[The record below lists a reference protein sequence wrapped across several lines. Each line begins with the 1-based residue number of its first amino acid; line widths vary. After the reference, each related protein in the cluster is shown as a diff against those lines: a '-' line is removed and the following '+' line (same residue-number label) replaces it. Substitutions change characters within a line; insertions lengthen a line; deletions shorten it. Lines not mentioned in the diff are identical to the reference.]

1 MHVLYFQ
8 YPLYWLSTNHYA
20 GDIFLYTNIENRS
33 DENLKT
39 KSNVSVGIDGITCT
53 VSGCTIQKE
62 IKFPEDSDNPFLR
75 IKPKGD
81 TTEIAVILPR
91 TIRDSNN
98 VGFRVSDTK
107 QLLDAVQ
114 KLNRVLKRTLGRD
127 WSELFVRELEVAV
140 TVDLGVV
147 DELTI
152 DSAMNFLANVLLR
165 QDTPDKEGKKANK
178 VHTKPIQKFVT
189 GKKRNNCNFVYD
201 EVTKSIETSLWS
213 NRRLKFKAY
222 SKGAFTEFGGNS
234 SIFRLEGVYCEKG
247 IRQVLGKKDDYI
259 TLQDVLTQRA
269 IKGFIAQFKV
279 DYTEIV
285 APRIRGYLNE
295 AQQVVLETLE
305 KTSAF
310 NALLVNKDIVV
321 DMRIYRK
328 ALKHYYRANNKSD
341 GAYRKMLCS
350 VAKKMQKEE
359 VHISDGVI
367 SIFENIGTVINT

>member
-81 TTEIAVILPR
+81 TTEIAVILTR

-152 DSAMNFLANVLLR
+152 DSAMNFL
-165 QDTPDKEGKKANK
+165 QM
-178 VHTKPIQKFVT
+178 
-189 GKKRNNCNFVYD
+189 CY
-201 EVTKSIETSLWS
+201 
-213 NRRLKFKAY
+213 
-222 SKGAFTEFGGNS
+222 
-234 SIFRLEGVYCEKG
+234 
-247 IRQVLGKKDDYI
+247 
-259 TLQDVLTQRA
+259 
-269 IKGFIAQFKV
+269 
-279 DYTEIV
+279 
-285 APRIRGYLNE
+285 
-295 AQQVVLETLE
+295 
-305 KTSAF
+305 
-310 NALLVNKDIVV
+310 
-321 DMRIYRK
+321 
-328 ALKHYYRANNKSD
+328 
-341 GAYRKMLCS
+341 
-350 VAKKMQKEE
+350 
-359 VHISDGVI
+359 
-367 SIFENIGTVINT
+367 